1 MKHNNKN
8 NNILTDRQKTVLET
22 VKMRLTEKESLEYL
36 KDNGF
41 EISDTTLYREK
52 SKLEKMKLNR
62 LYQIAKYGFEEQH
75 LERIDNC
82 ELILKLMWQ
91 NAMEEKDPYKR
102 NQILKDILSLQ
113 AYLSGYYE
121 ATKEVMKQSVYMKRY
136 YVPQLETDNIVR
148 RHEYN
153 KLKESYKN
161 KEELINQYKMLE

>member
-8 NNILTDRQKTVLET
+8 NNILTDRQKAVLET

-52 SKLEKMKLNR
+52 SKLEKMKLKR

-91 NAMEEKDPYKR
+91 DYNACKSPIQRLSM
-102 NQILKDILSLQ
+102 LKKILSLQ
-113 AYLSGYYE
+113 PYLSSYYD
-121 ATKEVMKQSVYMKRY
+121 ATREVMK
-136 YVPQLETDNIVR
+136 
-148 RHEYN
+148 
-153 KLKESYKN
+153 ESD
-161 KEELINQYKMLE
+161 L

>member
-8 NNILTDRQKTVLET
+8 NTLTDRQKAVLET

-52 SKLEKMKLNR
+52 SKLEMMKLKR

-91 NAMEEKDPYKR
+91 NAMNEKDPYK
-102 NQILKDILSLQ
+102 NTQILKEILSLQ
-113 AYLSGYYE
+113 PYLSSYYD
-121 ATKEVMKQSVYMKRY
+121 ATREVMKESNYMKKY
-136 YVPQLETDNIVR
+136 NIPEFELR
-148 RHEYN
+148 RNDDGNVVIEGF
-153 KLKESYKN
+153 
-161 KEELINQYKMLE
+161 

>member
-1 MKHNNKN
+1 MKGNNKTT
-8 NNILTDRQKTVLET
+8 ILLTDRQKTVLET

-52 SKLEKMKLNR
+52 SKLEKMKLKR

-91 NAMEEKDPYKR
+91 NAMNEKDP
-102 NQILKDILSLQ
+102 
-113 AYLSGYYE
+113 
-121 ATKEVMKQSVYMKRY
+121 
-136 YVPQLETDNIVR
+136 
-148 RHEYN
+148 
-153 KLKESYKN
+153 
-161 KEELINQYKMLE
+161 

>member
-8 NNILTDRQKTVLET
+8 NIVTDRQKAVLET
-22 VKMRLTEKESLEYL
+22 VKMRLTEKESLGYL

-52 SKLEKMKLNR
+52 NKLEKMQLNR

-91 NAMEEKDPYKR
+91 NAMNEKDPYK
-102 NQILKDILSLQ
+102 NTQILEKILSLQ
-113 AYLSGYYE
+113 PYLSSYYD
-121 ATKEVMKQSVYMKRY
+121 ATREVMKESVLMKKYNIPEFDTARSD
-136 YVPQLETDNIVR
+136 VDNVV
-148 RHEYN
+148 
-153 KLKESYKN
+153 
-161 KEELINQYKMLE
+161 

>member
-1 MKHNNKN
+1 MSNNKN
-8 NNILTDRQKTVLET
+8 NNLLTDRQKTVLET

-52 SKLEKMKLNR
+52 SKLEKMKLKR

-91 NAMEEKDPYKR
+91 NAMNEKDPYK
-102 NQILKDILSLQ
+102 NTQILKEILSLQ
-113 AYLSGYYE
+113 PYLSSYYDT
-121 ATKEVMKQSVYMKRY
+121 TKEVMKESNYMKKY
-136 YVPQLETDNIVR
+136 YVPELEADR
-148 RHEYN
+148 YD
-153 KLKESYKN
+153 KN
-161 KEELINQYKMLE
+161 MLNSSGMQSR